1 MHHALKNIRTDLA
14 SEAFAA
20 VPEVRGARI
29 EEKRPQ
35 EGVSVTRVE
44 ILNEEGEEA
53 LGKPRGNYIT
63 IDAPELRNNDPLL
76 RERVVQVLAEE
87 LRALCGP
94 LEDRDTV
101 LIAGLGN
108 RTITADALGPDVT
121 ERVMVSRHVTEYLPE
136 QVDERVRPVCAMAP
150 GVLGVTGIET
160 GEMVLGAVERV
171 RPRLVIAVDALA
183 SRSTERIST
192 TVQLADTGIRPGSGL
207 GGGRMELTRETLGVP
222 VIAIGV
228 PTVVHASTISQ
239 DAVTLLLEEMG
250 AEAEGEEL
258 VELVGRVVSEKIG
271 PLIVTPKEID
281 CIIERSADLVAAGID
296 LALHGVTLEELRR
309 FLR

>member
-29 EEKRPQ
+29 EEKSPQ
-35 EGVSVTRVE
+35 EGVTVTRVE

-63 IDAPELRNNDPLL
+63 IDAPELRENNPLL
-76 RERVVQVLAEE
+76 RERVIRVLAEE

-207 GGGRMELTRETLGVP
+207 GGGRMELTKETLGVP
-222 VIAIGV
+222 VIAVGV

-239 DAVTLLLEEMG
+239 DAVALLLEEMG

>member
-53 LGKPRGNYIT
+53 LGKPRGTYIT